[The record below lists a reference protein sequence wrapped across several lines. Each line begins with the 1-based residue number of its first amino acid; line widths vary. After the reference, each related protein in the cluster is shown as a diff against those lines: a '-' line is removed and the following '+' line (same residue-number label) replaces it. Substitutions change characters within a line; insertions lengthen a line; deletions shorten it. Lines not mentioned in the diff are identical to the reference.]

1 MFGFKKKSSQQA
13 SVSSNEGGSS
23 VKKGVV
29 HEESATGLV
38 HDGFVPPTDK
48 ELRRLILKIDLRV
61 IPYIAIL
68 YLCSFLDRVNIGKK
82 LIVTIYNIRN
92 IVRENTHL
100 YKRLCY
106 VFCNDYF

>member
-1 MFGFKKKSSQQA
+1 MFGFTKKSSQEA

-29 HEESATGLV
+29 HEEIATGLV

-48 ELRRLILKIDLRV
+48 ELRRLMLKIDLRV

-68 YLCSFLDRVNIGKK
+68 YLCSFLDRVNIGRKP
-82 LIVTIYNIRN
+82 IVTTYNIS
-92 IVRENTHL
+92 ILVRENRHL
-100 YKRLCY
+100 YMHLYY
-106 VFCNDYF
+106 VFCYYYF